1 MALNLPALNLPEI
14 FVEKKNLLYFC
25 RIYSQ
30 TDANKKGEMAKHP
43 IVERLEEKVS
53 LLIEQNV
60 RLEGEC
66 ASLNA
71 QNDKL
76 RNENRRL
83 QEQIAELQRRVA
95 LAELGGG
102 MTSDGK
108 DVKRA
113 RQQINRLVREIDRCI
128 ALMNR

>member
-1 MALNLPALNLPEI
+1 MA
-14 FVEKKNLLYFC
+14 
-25 RIYSQ
+25 Q
-30 TDANKKGEMAKHP
+30 HP
-43 IVERLEEKVS
+43 IVKRIEEKVT
-53 LLIEQNV
+53 LLIVQNA

-66 ASLNA
+66 SELKT
-71 QNDKL
+71 QRDKL

-83 QEQIAELQRRVA
+83 QEQIADLERRVA
-95 LAELGGG
+95 LAELSGG
-102 MTSDGK
+102 MSGDGK